1 MSFGPPHH
9 YMDEREARELH
20 AAYGQPSDSM
30 MDNGPPVH
38 MPPMGTN
45 PGHFSDSYE
54 RMHERTAGPGGA
66 GGYHLVEPANKKQRV
81 YEPLSEML
89 YTNDPSY
96 PSSIPMSSTSAGAYG
111 MPNQYGGFSPQ
122 TYPSMG
128 NSPAAPMSGG
138 QPTETELRLALTCQ
152 VMVKQIRDLHAALA
166 DMRQRSL
173 FLASQVDQLRGELSY
188 FHNVV
193 SAQPTPS
200 SAVLPPAP
208 IASVSGPGLTPTGR
222 MPPSAPMPS
231 SVKNESKEAPRKR
244 GRPRLANAFC
254 SMCGA
259 TQTPQWRK
267 HNDQRMCNACGLLH
281 RDRGHRPPGSGA
293 NSPPPLGPSGPT
305 PLLTT
310 TASLPGGINM
320 VPAELIGK
328 GKKDK
333 THHSLSYPPLDRDK
347 INAALTL
354 QYSKPPFV
362 QSGSMTPSP
371 ASNKSDSTSGS
382 SVSSLPN
389 RLGSIPL
396 SVPSS
401 TVSSAAPSHSAMR
414 PLNGSFP
421 MSDRS
426 AFSRSNTRSVSSV
439 DSDAVDKM
447 SVLSGSS
454 TPSPAS
460 SIHSAS
466 ASQFMSAIAS
476 STAISNSNGTAS
488 TAQSLPSAGSRPGSL
503 AQLSSIS
510 SPPSRPTLPPVQLLD
525 LQSASSALPPLA
537 PNADLKGTLPFP
549 FQMYVSNQLPDSA
562 SKQGGTRPELAG
574 NSTEKPVEAVSQ
586 LSKVGPPADSRGS
599 RQLTSESTLS
609 KEEEEY
615 DEGDL
620 LLEEGDYVS
629 SEEENGDSEDDEDAE
644 DDMDG

>member
-1 MSFGPPHH
+1 MSFGAPHH

-20 AAYGQPSDSM
+20 AAYGQPGDPM

-45 PGHFSDSYE
+45 SGHFSDSYE
-54 RMHERTAGPGGA
+54 RGAAVGAGGA
-66 GGYHLVEPANKKQRV
+66 GGGYHLGEPANKKQRV
-81 YEPLSEML
+81 YEPLSDML
-89 YTNDPSY
+89 YTNDTSY
-96 PSSIPMSSTSAGAYG
+96 PSSLPMSSSAAAAYG
-111 MPNQYGGFSPQ
+111 MPNQYGGFSSQ
-122 TYPSMG
+122 TYPPMG
-128 NSPAAPMSGG
+128 NSPAASMSTG

-152 VMVKQIRDLHAALA
+152 VMVKQIRDLHAALS

-193 SAQPTPS
+193 SNQPTPS
-200 SAVLPPAP
+200 SSSIPPPP
-208 IASVSGPGLTPTGR
+208 IASTGPGLTPTGR

-231 SVKNESKEAPRKR
+231 SLKNESKEAPRKR

-281 RDRGHRPPGSGA
+281 RDRGHKPPGSGG
-293 NSPPPLGPSGPT
+293 NSPPPPGLSGPP
-305 PLLTT
+305 PLLPT
-310 TASLPGGINM
+310 TATLPGGIANM
-320 VPAELIGK
+320 GGPGEFVGK

-389 RLGSIPL
+389 RLGSIPF

-401 TVSSAAPSHSAMR
+401 TVSSAAPSPSAMR

-439 DSDAVDKM
+439 DSDVLDKM

-466 ASQFMSAIAS
+466 TSQFMSAIAS
-476 STAISNSNGTAS
+476 STAINNGTSSSAPH
-488 TAQSLPSAGSRPGSL
+488 SLPSTGSRTGSL
-503 AQLSSIS
+503 SQLSSIS
-510 SPPSRPTLPPVQLLD
+510 SPPSRPTLPPVQLPD

-537 PNADLKGTLPFP
+537 PGADLKGTLPFP
-549 FQMYVSNQLPDSA
+549 FQMYVSNQLSDSA
-562 SKQGGTRPELAG
+562 PKQGGPRLEPAG
-574 NSTEKPVEAVSQ
+574 NSTERPVEAVLP
-586 LSKVGPPADSRGS
+586 LSKAGPPAGSSGS
-599 RQLTSESTLS
+599 RQVMSESNLS
-609 KEEEEY
+609 REEEEY

-629 SEEENGDSEDDEDAE
+629 SEEDGESEDDEQDDE
-644 DDMDG
+644 DDMDA